1 MATAS
6 SDDSRWFSETIYPD
20 HTISFKIDQVIVPP
34 TFTGFQNIA
43 VYKNKTFGN
52 VMVLDGA
59 IQLAD
64 LDEYLYHETM
74 AHTAMIN
81 NPKAKSILIVGGG
94 DCGIAR
100 ELLKYESVKEIYIV
114 DIDPMVTKVAKDHF
128 PKLTRGVIGNKKLTI
143 KHEDG
148 TNIQKL
154 FGDKKFDV
162 IIMDTTDETETAA
175 PIFAKSFLKTVYQ
188 QLTSDGVLMRLGG
201 SVFLQKN
208 ELRKIATDIKS
219 IFGEGQIG
227 AMTFSGAATYY
238 GGPFCVFIANK
249 KSTVKATAPTR
260 FFEQKS
266 IKTRY
271 YSTKTYN
278 AHVILG
284 WKDIK
289 NTIL

>member
-1 MATAS
+1 MTDTPKNS
-6 SDDSRWFSETIYPD
+6 NWFSETIYQD
-20 HTISFKIDQVIVPP
+20 HTISFKIDEVLVPP

-64 LDEYLYHETM
+64 LDEHFYHETM
-74 AHTAMIN
+74 AHTAIIN
-81 NPKAKSILIVGGG
+81 NPKAKSVLIVGGG

-100 ELLKYESVKEIYIV
+100 ELLKYEDIREIFIV

-128 PKLTRGVIGNKKLTI
+128 PKLTRGVIGNKRLKI
-143 KHEDG
+143 MHEDG

-175 PIFAKSFLKTVYQ
+175 PIFAKSYLKTVHR
-188 QLTSDGVLMRLGG
+188 QLSKNGVLMRLGG
-201 SVFLQKN
+201 SVLLQKS
-208 ELRKIATDIKS
+208 ELRKIAEDIKS
-219 IFGEGQIG
+219 IFGDSQMG
-227 AMTFSGAATYY
+227 AITLSGAATYY
-238 GGPFCVFIANK
+238 GGPFCVFVA
-249 KSTVKATAPTR
+249 KAQGEIRSSAPAK
-260 FFEQKS
+260 FFEQKE

-271 YSTKTYN
+271 YSPKTYN
-278 AHVILG
+278 THVILNY
-284 WKDIK
+284 KEIK
-289 NTIL
+289 TAIL